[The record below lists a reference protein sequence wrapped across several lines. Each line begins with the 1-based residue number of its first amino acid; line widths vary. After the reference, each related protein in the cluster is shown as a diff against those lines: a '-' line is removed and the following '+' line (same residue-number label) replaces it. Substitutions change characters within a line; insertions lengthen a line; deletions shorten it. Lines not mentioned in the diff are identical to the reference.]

1 VVLVGSARIHLCIVV
16 HTLGMGFPGVSCA
29 MSTSEARLLW
39 GDSCE
44 GAGHVL
50 LILDIG
56 NVACHSPS
64 L

>member
-16 HTLGMGFPGVSCA
+16 HKLGIGLPGVSVA
-29 MSTSEARLLW
+29 MAARDARLLFEV
-39 GDSCE
+39 SCA